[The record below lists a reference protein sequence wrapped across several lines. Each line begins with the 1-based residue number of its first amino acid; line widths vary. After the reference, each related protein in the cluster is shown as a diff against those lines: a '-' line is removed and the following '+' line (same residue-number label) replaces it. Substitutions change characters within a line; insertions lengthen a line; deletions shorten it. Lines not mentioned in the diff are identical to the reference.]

1 MGDVIV
7 REALEADVEQIRD
20 IFTAVYR
27 GDYPFEAF
35 TDLRWLK
42 RSVFNDD
49 IVMLVAEDQETGALL
64 GTASVVFDLGAHS
77 DLLAEFGRLAVS
89 PAARGRGVGSLLMQ
103 ARCDLIGDRL
113 HLGLAQNRCTHPF
126 SQRISLSHGFA
137 AVGFLPMKYA
147 FQSRESVALWARLF
161 GPALSLRRNHP
172 RIVPEAHALAT
183 LALQGCGLPDDVV
196 VDEEASSYPPPAT
209 AFLLEELTARGLPAL
224 LRIERGRVHN
234 REVFGPVR
242 LHYGYFQ
249 LEARHATYLVA
260 RDPAS
265 HGIAGAIGY
274 LHDEANASVHVFE
287 LIAQE
292 EGAARALLEG
302 LLARGRSWGLQY
314 LEIDVSAHAPRMQ
327 RTLLEL
333 GFLPAGYVPAMVFH
347 DVERLDI
354 VKLVRLSPA
363 LQLGE
368 LQLIP
373 ETQRVASV
381 VIRAFTEQQVL
392 PRIEA
397 ALGRIELFAGLS
409 REQSTRVAS
418 LCRIR
423 EFEQGRRLFGPSDPA
438 SELLIPLEGRCAV
451 RIEGQQIGCVGPG
464 ESLGELAML
473 LDEDHRAEVI
483 AEQPLTAAILGRPE
497 LQRLSRNRP
506 DIAATL
512 YRNLAR
518 GLGRKLRRMDRAIS
532 PDEA

>member
-1 MGDVIV
+1 MGNVVV
-7 REALEADVEQIRD
+7 REAIEDDIAQIRD
-20 IFTAVYR
+20 IFVAVYR
-27 GDYPFEAF
+27 GDYPFETF

-42 RSVFNDD
+42 RSIFNDD
-49 IVMLVAEDQETGALL
+49 IVMLVAEDTETGTLL

-77 DLLAEFGRLAVS
+77 DLLAEFGRLAVD
-89 PAARGRGVGSLLMQ
+89 PGARGRGVGGLLMQ
-103 ARCDLIGDRL
+103 ARCDFIRDRL
-113 HLGLAQNRCTHPF
+113 HLGIAQNRCTHPF

-147 FQSRESVALWARLF
+147 FRGRESVALWARHF

-183 LALQGCGLPDDVV
+183 LALRGCGLPDDVI
-196 VDEEASSYPPPAT
+196 VDEDAASYPPAPD

-224 LRIERGRVHN
+224 MRIERGRVRN

-249 LEARHATYLVA
+249 LEAHNATYLVA
-260 RDPAS
+260 RDPQS

-274 LHDEANASVHVFE
+274 LHDEANDSVHVFE

-292 EGAARALLEG
+292 ERAVRCLLEG
-302 LLARGRSWGLQY
+302 MLARSRDWGVLY
-314 LEIDVSAHAPRMQ
+314 IEIDVSAHAPRLQ

-354 VKLVRLSPA
+354 VKMVKLTGE

-373 ETQRVASV
+373 QTQVVADV
-381 VIRAFTEQQVL
+381 VIRAFSEQQVL

-397 ALGRIELFAGLS
+397 AIEKIQLFAGLTD
-409 REQSTRVAS
+409 EQATRVAS
-418 LCRIR
+418 LCEVRQI
-423 EFEQGRRLFGPSDPA
+423 EQGARLFGPSDPA
-438 SELLIPLEGRCAV
+438 DELLIPLEGRCGV
-451 RIEGQQIGCVGPG
+451 HVGGQRVGEVCPG
-464 ESLGELAML
+464 ESLGEIAML
-473 LDEDHRAEVI
+473 LEEQHVAEVW
-483 AEQPLTAAILGRPE
+483 AEQPLTTAVLDRADLK
-497 LQRLSRNRP
+497 LLSRHRP
-506 DIAATL
+506 DIAAAL
-512 YRNLAR
+512 YRNLAQ
-518 GLGRKLRRMDRAIS
+518 GLGRKLRRADRVIS